1 MNISFR
7 KLSLKMN
14 IYIESYGCSA
24 SQNEGEIISGLLK
37 KAGFEIV
44 ENEKTANL
52 IILVTCYVKT
62 PTEHRILDRIG
73 KLQKNYPDKK
83 LVISG
88 CMPEGIYWK
97 LNRIAP
103 GASMVSTHHVKKI
116 IEVVKKTLEGK
127 KVEFLGKSEEVKVCL
142 PKIRKNPLIDIVP
155 ISSGCN
161 SSCSY
166 CCVRIAKGKLFSYPK
181 EKIIEEIKDSVNS
194 GCKEIW
200 ITSQDNASYDN
211 GKLPELMNDIT
222 QIPGKFLVR
231 IGMMNP
237 NNVLP
242 ILPKLINAY
251 KSEKIYK
258 FLHLPVQSGDNEI
271 LKKMNRN
278 YKVTDF
284 EKIVSQFNKELK
296 YQLWTDAIVGFP
308 GETEEQFKNTV
319 ELIERIKPDWVNVS
333 KYGARPNTPASK
345 LEQLDTKVINN
356 RSQVL
361 SEIARKL
368 SLENN
373 NKWVGWEGEVLISKK
388 GNKEN
393 QWFGRNFAYKHV
405 LVEDKDNIL
414 GKFLKLRVLK
424 AEPSYLF
431 AEAV

>member
-1 MNISFR
+1 MS
-7 KLSLKMN
+7 S

-24 SQNEGEIISGLLK
+24 SQNEAEIISGLLQEAGSNIVDSE
-37 KAGFEIV
+37 KA
-44 ENEKTANL
+44 ADL

-88 CMPEGIYWK
+88 CMPEGMYWK

-103 GASMVSTHHVKKI
+103 TASMVSTNHVKKI
-116 IEVVKKTLEGK
+116 VEAVERSLEGK
-127 KVEFLGKSEEVKVCL
+127 KVEFLGKSDEIKVCL
-142 PKIRKNPLIDIVP
+142 PKMRKNPLIDIVP

-166 CCVRIAKGKLFSYPK
+166 CCVRIAKGKLFSYPR
-181 EKIIEEIKDSVNS
+181 EKIIDEVTDSVRS

-211 GKLPELMNDIT
+211 GKLPELISDISR
-222 QIPGKFLVR
+222 IPGKFLVR

-237 NNVLP
+237 DNVLP
-242 ILPKLINAY
+242 ILPELIKSY
-251 KSEKIYK
+251 KSDKIYN
-258 FLHLPVQSGDNEI
+258 FFHLPVQSGDNEI
-271 LKKMNRN
+271 LRRMNRK
-278 YKVTDF
+278 YAVADF
-284 EKIVSQFNKELK
+284 ERIVREFGKELK
-296 YQLWTDAIVGFP
+296 YQLWTDVIVGFP
-308 GETEEQFKNTV
+308 GETEKQFKNTV

-345 LEQLDTKVINN
+345 MEQLDSKVVNK

-361 SEIARKL
+361 SELVRKL

-373 NKWVGWEGEVLISKK
+373 NKWIGWQGEILVSKK

-393 QWFGRNFAYKHV
+393 QWFGRNFAYKAV
-405 LVEDKDNIL
+405 LVENKDNIL
-414 GKFLKLRVLK
+414 GKFLKVRVLK
-424 AEPSYLF
+424 AEPSYLS
-431 AEAV
+431 AEAI